1 MIHFHYLWNHYL
13 YNHIFRRNNMLK
25 TEVKKYVKSLDKVS
39 LVDLV
44 MDMYMARKE
53 VKLIYP

>member
-1 MIHFHYLWNHYL
+1 
-13 YNHIFRRNNMLK
+13 MLK